1 MERRVPKRKE
11 EESMASTV
19 VAIDGP
25 AGAGKS
31 TVARLLAR
39 EIGASYI
46 NTGSLYRA
54 LALAAQHAGIGP
66 GDVPADFLARQ
77 RLEFR
82 GETLYLNGDA
92 PGEAL
97 RTQECAEGASII
109 SKQPAVR
116 EYLLD
121 VQRAAAEKQWIVME
135 GRDIGTVIFPDAA
148 CKFFVTASV
157 EERARRRLAQQG
169 EVAAG
174 ATLASVMAEISRRDE
189 RDANRAVAPLR
200 PAADAEIVDTTGM
213 TIDEVVTHLAAKVR
227 PLMAA
232 R

>member
-1 MERRVPKRKE
+1 
-11 EESMASTV
+11 MASTV

-31 TVARLLAR
+31 TVARQLAR
-39 EIGASYI
+39 ELGASYI

-54 LALAAQHAGIGP
+54 LALALRNAGL
-66 GDVPADFLARQ
+66 DFAEVPLDFLRRQ

-82 GETLYLNGDA
+82 GETLYLNGEE
-92 PGEAL
+92 PGAAL
-97 RTQECAEGASII
+97 RTPECAEGASII

-174 ATLASVMAEISRRDE
+174 ATLESVMAEISRRDE

-213 TIDEVVTHLAAKVR
+213 SIDEVVAHLAAKVR
-227 PLMAA
+227 PVMAA